1 MIFEDIKQNLRSK
14 TGDEYPNEDLEQVL
28 KTTTEGVDV
37 VSSDNIDSFDNEEI
51 DRGG

>member
-1 MIFEDIKQNLRSK
+1 MIFEDIKQNLRGK
-14 TGDEYPNEDLEQVL
+14 TGDEYPKKDLEQVL

-37 VSSDNIDSFDNEEI
+37 VSSDIDFRDNEEI

>member
-1 MIFEDIKQNLRSK
+1 MFFEDIKQNLRGK

-37 VSSDNIDSFDNEEI
+37 VSSDIDSFDNEEI

>member
-1 MIFEDIKQNLRSK
+1 MNFEDTKQNLRGR
-14 TGDEYPNEDLEQVL
+14 TGDEYPQGSLQEAL
-28 KTTTEGVDV
+28 KDTTEGVDV